1 MASARGILTKELPI
15 FAFKVA
21 VAVGEAQLPITLRSV
36 TAGDEDVRFAVAPL
50 YTSFEE
56 MYLGLE
62 RTADLVLAG
71 RHRDVAA
78 IEGGVT

>member
-36 TAGDEDVRFAVAPL
+36 TAGDEDVRFV
-50 YTSFEE
+50 
-56 MYLGLE
+56 
-62 RTADLVLAG
+62 V
-71 RHRDVAA
+71 V
-78 IEGGVT
+78 